1 MRECPLC
8 HQSVS
13 DEQWRSGTCP
23 QCNAQLPFETEQSD
37 SDFIDPTMQTVPDTE
52 SPPGIAEED
61 SQEGADYK
69 TLIDEELQA
78 EINQAS
84 DAAATLEIQP
94 GQSTDNSPADPGDET
109 MMLDAGHA
117 LFDEE
122 PTETVFD
129 DIPSR
134 PSPVSGEDNS
144 SSDKIAGAATICED
158 GITPQEDVDKTIVEA
173 EFATE
178 VQSESADDPGMQTVV
193 TESGAEPF
201 DENQTV
207 QSDDQLPPP
216 DSMQTV
222 VADGEAGPLDEEIEK
237 TWGMGLASVT
247 DPGMTIK
254 GTQPGSQGT
263 GTQHSIPLRH
273 LEEQSTRGEAQPEYQ
288 LVEVLGEGGMGIVWN
303 ALQSSVERNVAIK
316 MIKTKIASKPGQT
329 DKFIDE
335 AIVTGDLEHP
345 NIVPIHEM
353 GQDHDGNFFYA
364 MKHVQGTPWNK
375 VIQKK
380 SLHENLEILLSV
392 CDAIAFAHARG
403 IIHRDLKPE
412 NIMLGGYGEVLVMDW
427 GLALPTREFTKRGLI
442 SGAHSMGGTPA
453 YMAPEMATGP
463 IEKISYTSDVY
474 LLGAIL
480 YEIITERPPH
490 RGKTVQG
497 CVAAAMRNTINPT
510 ERDDEL
516 VEIATR
522 AMQTNPQDRFPSV
535 KVFQDAL
542 RGYLSHEKS
551 LTLSKRASEELT
563 EAVSSNDYEKFARSL
578 FGFEEALVLWEDNAN
593 AKQGQLQAK
602 LAYAECAFN
611 KGDFDLAESL
621 IEKSEPAQ
629 KELYDKIQQA
639 KRDREQRTRMFRL
652 AKFVVAGLAVAILLI
667 VGVSYYLINQEMK
680 RATFAEGVAKKQ
692 KTLAEERTVEVMQ
705 EKEKVEKQKTIAQ
718 QERDKAEQR
727 KKEAEQ
733 QRAIAVVEKENA
745 IQAREAEQYKSYIAK
760 IGLAAAKVEE
770 NAFSDAQNLLL
781 QCPAPLRNWE
791 WGRLMYLCSQSK
803 QEYLSP
809 APVYGLDFSPDGS
822 KFATTCFDGKA
833 RIWDRD
839 SGKLLRELLHNNIY
853 VHCIA
858 WSASGNLIAT
868 GGNDKQGNLK
878 IWEAETG
885 KLLANIVAHTDA
897 VLSVKFSDD
906 QRWLLT
912 TSYDN
917 TAKLWDL
924 ENPDEPKPGVTLVGH
939 TWWVWDADFA
949 PGFSP
954 AQSDS
959 TENKTN
965 RIVTVGH
972 DEKAIVWEI
981 SKQGTE
987 AKPVIEFLEHQGPI
1001 YCVAY
1006 HPAGAQIA
1014 TGGYDRQILYWNPDQ
1029 IKPFSFAAAVKGE
1042 KREPQKF
1049 STFTGH
1055 TGPVRAVSFSHEG
1068 NLLISGAQDNAVKV
1082 WDIESGT
1089 SMKTFRGHDGTVRAC
1104 EMTDD
1109 GRFLLSGS
1117 EDHRALLWSVDDY
1130 AEIQTLN
1137 GQELV
1142 GHREAI
1148 LAAYFSPSGKE
1159 VLTASRDRTAII
1171 WDVRSGKERIRLKE
1185 GHQFLSSSAVFFQKE
1200 QLLATAAADN
1210 SVRIW
1215 NATTGAE
1222 MAHLMGTGRSALVAI
1237 SEDDQLMVTGSNTND
1252 LMIWKTKSL
1261 LEQEEVAPVAQLS
1274 GQKHPVTAIA
1284 FIPGTHQLVSADS
1297 RGRCTLWNTE
1307 SGEQIWSVRNHTLK
1321 VTDIRIIN
1329 EGQTI
1334 LTADIDQTIGV
1345 SKVENG
1351 EEVAVQVM
1359 SHSGPVIGIDVST
1372 DETMLLSVMNRGDEE
1387 QTKQAAQTILSV
1399 WDLEQKQTEKRE
1411 PSQQIVLEGF
1421 TTNDVAISHDNQT
1434 AILTCSD
1441 NSIKTV
1447 DLKSEEVKVLIDGNQ
1462 HGGLL
1467 WATHLSGDGRRLLSV
1482 GGIDARLWDLRT
1494 GKQQMS
1500 FGPHGAVAATAM
1512 HPHDQIVVTG
1522 SWDHSLK
1529 FWDARS
1535 GKSTGKISEAH
1546 EGYINSV
1553 AYSHDGRWIVSA
1565 GDEGIAII
1573 WDAMSKA
1580 SQRELIGHTGGVQS
1594 AVFSPDDATIL
1605 TASRDRT
1612 LRLWDRKTGKQIG
1625 KPMTGHQWAV
1635 LSARFSP
1642 DGKLI
1647 VSGSEDNFAF
1657 LWDRQTG
1664 KILAKMSG
1672 HTAAVTSVAY
1682 SKDGMRVLTAS
1693 RDNTAKLWD
1702 VSPGHLGNEI
1712 LTLKRHEQEV
1722 TSVDFSSDRLHAVTS
1737 SRDGTAII
1745 WPAVQWKD

>member
-13 DEQWRSGTCP
+13 DQQWQNGTCP
-23 QCNAQLPFETEQSD
+23 QCHSQLSIDSDQLDSD
-37 SDFIDPTMQTVPDTE
+37 SIDPTMQTFLDPDLQPE
-52 SPPGIAEED
+52 GSDARPQEEED
-61 SQEGADYK
+61 QYK
-69 TLIDEELQA
+69 TLIDDELQA
-78 EINQAS
+78 EREQANASSESEHDNQGPQ
-84 DAAATLEIQP
+84 TV
-94 GQSTDNSPADPGDET
+94 
-109 MMLDAGHA
+109 MLDSEHA

-134 PSPVSGEDNS
+134 PTPVENTESLVD
-144 SSDKIAGAATICED
+144 DDAGNATVCDDE
-158 GITPQEDVDKTIVEA
+158 ITRQVDQEQTIVGSN
-173 EFATE
+173 FSGDS
-178 VQSESADDPGMQTVV
+178 QSESADDPGMQTSI
-193 TESGAEPF
+193 TDSGAVAF
-201 DENQTV
+201 DENKTV
-207 QSDDQLPPP
+207 QSDDDFSSP
-216 DSMQTV
+216 DSAQTFIS
-222 VADGEAGPLDEEIEK
+222 DGDLDPIDAAVEK
-237 TWGMGLASVT
+237 TWGMGLASIT

-254 GTQPGSQGT
+254 ANETGSQKT

-273 LEEQSTRGEAQPEYQ
+273 LEEHDGQGEARAEYQ
-288 LVEVLGEGGMGIVWN
+288 LVKVLGEGGMGIVWN

-316 MIKTKIASKPGQT
+316 MIKTKIAKKPGQT
-329 DKFIDE
+329 EKFVDE

-353 GQDHDGNFFYA
+353 GQDREGNFFYA

-375 VIQKK
+375 VVHKK

-427 GLALPTREFTKRGLI
+427 GLALPTKEFTKRGLI
-442 SGAHSMGGTPA
+442 SGAHGMGGTPA

-463 IEKISYTSDVY
+463 IDKISYTSDVY

-497 CVAAAMRNTINPT
+497 CVAAAMRNAIYPT
-510 ERDDEL
+510 DRDDEL
-516 VEIATR
+516 VEIAKR
-522 AMQTNPQDRFPSV
+522 AMQTNPQDRYPSV
-535 KVFQDAL
+535 KAFQEAL

-551 LTLSKRASEELT
+551 LTLSKKAASELD
-563 EAVSSNDYEKFARSL
+563 EATTSKDYEKFARSL
-578 FGFEEALVLWEDNAN
+578 FGFEESLVLWEENAN
-593 AKQGQLQAK
+593 AKQGQLKAR
-602 LAYAECAFN
+602 LAYAECALL

-621 IEKSEPAQ
+621 IEKDEPTQ
-629 KELYDKIQQA
+629 KDLYYKIQQA
-639 KRDREQRTRMFRL
+639 KHERDKKQRMFRL
-652 AKFVVAGLAVAILLI
+652 AKFVMAGLAAAILLI
-667 VGVSYYLINQEMK
+667 VGVSYYLIDQEMR
-680 RATFAEGVAKKQ
+680 RATAAEGVAKQEKE
-692 KTLAEERTVEVMQ
+692 KADERTVEVLQ

-718 QERDKAEQR
+718 QERDKAEQQ
-727 KKEAEQ
+727 KKEAEK

-745 IQAREAEQYKSYIAK
+745 VQAREAEQYKSYIAK

-770 NAFSDAQNLLL
+770 NAFSDAQSLLL
-781 QCPAPLRNWE
+781 QCPASLRNWE
-791 WGRLMYLCSQSK
+791 WGRLMYLCSQSSR
-803 QEYLSP
+803 EYSSP
-809 APVYGLDFSPDGS
+809 APVHSLDFSPDGL
-822 KFATTCFDGKA
+822 KFVTACFDGKA
-833 RIWDRD
+833 RIWERE
-839 SGKLLRELLHNNIY
+839 SGKIVRELPHDNIY
-853 VHCIA
+853 VHSVA
-858 WSASGNLIAT
+858 WSPSGDLIAT

-878 IWEAETG
+878 IWEAASG
-885 KLLANIVAHTDA
+885 KLLASVMAHQDA

-906 QRWLLT
+906 QRWLMT

-917 TAKLWDL
+917 TAKLWNI
-924 ENPDEPKPGVTLVGH
+924 ENPEEPKSTVTLVGH
-939 TWWVWDADFA
+939 TWWVWDADFV

-954 AQSDS
+954 SQDDS
-959 TENKTN
+959 NGEKTN

-981 SKQGTE
+981 SKQGKE
-987 AKPVIEFLEHQGPI
+987 AKPIIEFLEHQGPI
-1001 YCVAY
+1001 YSVAY
-1006 HPAGAQIA
+1006 HPAGTHLA
-1014 TGGYDRQILYWNPDQ
+1014 TGGYDRQILYWNPDE
-1029 IKPFSFAAAVKGE
+1029 IKPFNFAAAVKGE
-1042 KREPQKF
+1042 KKEPQLF

-1055 TGPVRAVSFSHEG
+1055 TGPVRAVSFSFDG

-1082 WDIESGT
+1082 WDLKSRR

-1104 EMTDD
+1104 EMTKD
-1109 GRFLLSGS
+1109 GRYLLSGS
-1117 EDHRALLWSVDDY
+1117 EDHRTLLWSVDDY

-1137 GQELV
+1137 GQELI

-1171 WDVRSGKERIRLKE
+1171 WEVQTGKPRILLQE

-1200 QLLATAAADN
+1200 QLIATAAADN

-1215 NATTGAE
+1215 NATSGAE
-1222 MAHLMGTGRSALVAI
+1222 LAHLMGTGRSGLVAI
-1237 SEDDQLMVTGSNTND
+1237 SSDDKLIVTGSNTND
-1252 LMIWKTKSL
+1252 LMVWETKNL
-1261 LEQEEVAPVAQLS
+1261 LEQEEVAPIAQLV
-1274 GQKHPVTAIA
+1274 GHQHPVTALA

-1307 SGEQIWSVRNHTLK
+1307 DGEAIWSVRHHTLK
-1321 VTDIRIIN
+1321 VSDVRIID
-1329 EGQTI
+1329 GGKTI

-1351 EEVAVQVM
+1351 EEIVARVM
-1359 SHSGPVIGIDVST
+1359 SHSGPVIAIDVSI
-1372 DETMLLSVMNRGDEE
+1372 DETTLLSVVNRGDEE
-1387 QTKQAAQTILSV
+1387 QSKQSAQTILSV
-1399 WDLEQKQTEKRE
+1399 WKLDEAGSKKRQ
-1411 PSQQIVLEGF
+1411 PARQILLEGF
-1421 TTNDVAISHDNQT
+1421 TINDVAISHDNLT

-1447 DLKSEEVKVLIDGNQ
+1447 NLETEQVDILIDGNQ

-1482 GGIDARLWDLRT
+1482 GGIDARLWDLKT

-1529 FWDARS
+1529 FWDART
-1535 GKSTGKISEAH
+1535 GKSIGKISDAH

-1553 AYSHDGRWIVSA
+1553 AYSHDGQWIVSA
-1565 GDEGIAII
+1565 GDEGTAII
-1573 WDAMSKA
+1573 WDAMSKTK
-1580 SQRELIGHTGGVQS
+1580 QTELIGHTGSVQS
-1594 AVFSPDDATIL
+1594 AVFSPDDKVIL

-1625 KPMTGHQWAV
+1625 KPMRGHEWAV
-1635 LSARFSP
+1635 LAARFSP
-1642 DGKLI
+1642 DGKYI
-1647 VSGSEDNFAF
+1647 VSGSEDNTAF
-1657 LWDRQTG
+1657 LWDWQTG
-1664 KILAKMSG
+1664 KVLAKMSG

-1682 SKDGMRVLTAS
+1682 SRDGMRVLTAS

-1712 LTLKRHEQEV
+1712 LTLKRHQQEV
-1722 TSVDFSSDRLHAVTS
+1722 TSVDFSSDRLHAITS

-1745 WPAVQWKD
+1745 WPALEWKE